1 MFICIFDGCVWWLSA
16 AIGNGST
23 PVAGH
28 WSVPPRK
35 LAVFTNSFTLT
46 KMTSRHGAKDLAC
59 TQCTQTFSR
68 PSHLQRHLQSH
79 LSRRERDLKQCPRC
93 ERCFSRH
100 DVLLR
105 HLRSYHDLSTENI
118 VKINK
123 KSCER
128 CIKRKTKCDRQLP
141 CSTCKRAAVGSECCF
156 VGVEQ
161 LPAIEGTDP
170 TTISYQET
178 PGTQIEQDAIL
189 DSGAVGVLDTA
200 FDAWTSSPSRPN
212 WTGQLLSPS
221 SCDPEPFIDPL
232 MQLQTFELQLGDLDW
247 LDTDLVNTLAD
258 AAAVVEQA
266 GQGLNIPST
275 QAFWAAESN
284 MQTPSSDVYACD
296 RARARVSDR
305 SQPQQWPFDED
316 ANDKANLPS
325 LQALLRGVMPGSPAH
340 SRGLQSGNTLPK
352 GFLDGQRRAVE
363 AYFTVFHD
371 ILPVIHVPSFHAS
384 NAPDVLKAALS
395 CLGSIFVSD
404 KSTFKDAVPFS
415 EEYLRQVAGLVGTF
429 HF

>member
-1 MFICIFDGCVWWLSA
+1 MRSCRPQSR
-16 AIGNGST
+16 
-23 PVAGH
+23 
-28 WSVPPRK
+28 PPRQQLSIYNNFPLDCK
-35 LAVFTNSFTLT
+35 HDTFY
-46 KMTSRHGAKDLAC
+46 KMASRHAAKDLAC
-59 TQCTQTFSR
+59 TQCTQTFTR

-156 VGVEQ
+156 IGVEQ
-161 LPAIEGTDP
+161 QRLPIDSADLTTLSHEKTPETQMETDTMLDSELPA
-170 TTISYQET
+170 QNM
-178 PGTQIEQDAIL
+178 AIL
-189 DSGAVGVLDTA
+189 DSS
-200 FDAWTSSPSRPN
+200 FDAWTNSPSRPN

-221 SCDPEPFIDPL
+221 SCDPEPFLDPL

-258 AAAVVEQA
+258 AAAVVEQTA
-266 GQGLNIPST
+266 HSMATPSMMPNT
-275 QAFWAAESN
+275 QPFWANEPSL
-284 MQTPSSDVYACD
+284 QTPRSETYA
-296 RARARVSDR
+296 SDR
-305 SQPQQWPFDED
+305 GGRAGNQPQQWPFDED
-316 ANDKANLPS
+316 ANDRANLPS
-325 LQALLRGVMPGSPAH
+325 LQALLRGVMP
-340 SRGLQSGNTLPK
+340 SGPSQTHQTGIPSSK
-352 GFLDGQRRAVE
+352 GFADAQRRAVE

-371 ILPVIHVPSFHAS
+371 ILPVIHVPSFHTS
-384 NAPDVLKAALS
+384 TSPDVLKAAMS
-395 CLGSIFVSD
+395 CLGSIFVSE
-404 KSTFKDAVPFS
+404 KSTFKDAVAS
-415 EEYLRQVAGLVGTF
+415 SQEYLRQVAVLVSLLYY
-429 HF
+429 